1 MYRLGIDIGGTK
13 INIGLFDESSKEL
26 VAFEKSYVT
35 DITDLCVHVKTVVE
49 RLCEK
54 NALTLDAISAC
65 GVGIPGTVSTDG
77 KRIIKVPN
85 ISILSS
91 DTPSEIEKALG
102 IPTVALQDS
111 RAAAW
116 GEYLCGA
123 GQGAESVVC
132 VTLGTGIGTGIVL
145 DGKIYDGALGC
156 AGELGHTVAVEGGRE
171 CGCGRRGCVEKY
183 AAGGGLD
190 ITARELLGEGKTS
203 VDLFREAESG
213 NGKAKNAIS
222 DAVRI
227 LGRALVSI
235 VNLMSPECILFSG
248 GLSAQKELYLD
259 PIIEYIKTH
268 CYMTDTLPTLAR
280 AQLGEYSPLYGAAFI
295 PIKEKKQNT
304 KGKGKVRPQL
314 SASLMCA
321 DILNMGEALCK
332 IENAGIEYIHCD
344 IMDNHF
350 VPNLMIPMEFLNK
363 LRGATSLPFDF
374 HVMCEKPETVVEK
387 LDIREGDF
395 ISIHYESTVHLHR
408 VISLVKSKG
417 ARAAVAINPATPI
430 CMLDEILPE
439 IEMVLIMSVNPG
451 FAGQRIVP
459 TSFDKIKRMKQYL
472 LEKGFDN
479 ILIEVDGCCSFEN
492 VPKMYDAGADVFVV
506 GTSSVFKS
514 GMSVKEGTDKL
525 LSMIRD

>member
-1 MYRLGIDIGGTK
+1 MYRIGIDIGGTK
-13 INIGLFDESSKEL
+13 INIGLFDEKTNEL
-26 VAFEKSYVT
+26 ILCRKSYVA
-35 DITDLCVHVKTVVE
+35 DISDLPTHI
-49 RLCEK
+49 K
-54 NALTLDAISAC
+54 NEVREICRENGISLSAISAC
-65 GVGIPGTVSTDG
+65 GVGIPGTVSEDG

-85 ISILSS
+85 INILTS
-91 DTPSEIEKALG
+91 DTPSEIERVLG
-102 IPTVALQDS
+102 VPTLALQDS

-123 GQGAESVVC
+123 GRGAESVVC

-156 AGELGHTVAVEGGRE
+156 AGELGHTVAVENGRA
-171 CGCGRRGCVEKY
+171 CGCGRYGCVEKY

-203 VDLFREAESG
+203 VDLFEAARIGDEG
-213 NGKAKNAIS
+213 AKNAIS
-222 DAVRI
+222 DAVSM

-235 VNLMSPECILFSG
+235 VNLMSPEAILFSG

-259 PIIEYIKTH
+259 PIIEYIKSH
-268 CYMTDTLPTLAR
+268 CYMTDTLPTLCR
-280 AQLGEYSPLYGAAFI
+280 AELGELSPLYGAAFV
-295 PIKEKKQNT
+295 PIKGEKRCKKDEAQT
-304 KGKGKVRPQL
+304 RPQL

-321 DILNMGEALCK
+321 DVLNMRQALCE
-332 IENAGIEYIHCD
+332 IEDAGIEYIHCD

-395 ISIHYESTVHLHR
+395 VSIHYESTVHLHR

-430 CMLDEILPE
+430 CMIEEILPE

-451 FAGQRIVP
+451 FAGQKIVP
-459 TSFDKIKRMKQYL
+459 SSFEKIKKLKQYL
-472 LEKGFDN
+472 TEKGYGD

-514 GMSVKEGTDKL
+514 GMTVKEGTDKL
-525 LSMIRD
+525 LGLLG